1 MNIIHIMKVSVLIPA
16 YNEAENIPF
25 LIEEFD
31 HFLRDHKDYEVIV
44 IDDGSRDGTVERLEQ
59 FDRSYL
65 RTTRHNR
72 NLGKTQA
79 ILTGAK
85 IARGDIL
92 VVFDAD
98 LQYDVKDI
106 PRLVELI
113 DRGADVATGWK
124 QGSYDKKFVSGVYNR
139 CGRML
144 FGLKVHDM
152 NAIKA
157 LRREVLET
165 IHLRKEWHRYIVPLA
180 HSLGFRIEEIKVDLR
195 PRRFGTPKY
204 QGKGRILVGFFDL
217 LSVKFQMTFL
227 QKPLLYF
234 GTLGMVAFLLGIL
247 TGLVAIVLRLLGHG
261 FRPMLYLV
269 LLLVLGGIL
278 FFALGLIGESIR
290 VVLDRLEEK

>member
-1 MNIIHIMKVSVLIPA
+1 MNIIHTMKVSVLIPA
-16 YNEAENIPF
+16 YNEAENIPL

>member
-1 MNIIHIMKVSVLIPA
+1 MKVSVLVPA
-16 YNEAENIPF
+16 YNEAENIPL

-31 HFLRDHKDYEVIV
+31 RFLRERKDYEVIV
-44 IDDGSRDGTVERLEQ
+44 IDDGSRDGTCERLEQ
-59 FDRSYL
+59 LARPYL
-65 RTTRHNR
+65 RATRHRR

-79 ILTGAK
+79 IISGAR

-92 VVFDAD
+92 VIFDAD
-98 LQYDVKDI
+98 LQYDVADI

-124 QGSYDKKFVSGVYNR
+124 QGAYDKKFVSGVYNR
-139 CGRML
+139 CGRLL

-165 IHLRKEWHRYIVPLA
+165 VHLRKEWHRYIVPLA
-180 HSLGFRIEEIKVDLR
+180 HAFGFRIAEIKVDLR
-195 PRRFGTPKY
+195 PRRFGIPKY

-234 GTLGMVAFLLGIL
+234 GTMGLVSILLGIL
-247 TGLVAIVLRLLGHG
+247 TGLLAIVLRLLGHG
-261 FRPMLYLV
+261 FRPLLYLV

>member
-1 MNIIHIMKVSVLIPA
+1 MKVSILIPA
-16 YNEAENIPF
+16 YNEAENIPL

-31 HFLRDHKDYEVIV
+31 HFIREHKDYEVIL

-59 FDRSYL
+59 FDRPYL
-65 RTTRHNR
+65 RTTRHSR

-157 LRREVLET
+157 LRREVLEA

-180 HSLGFRIEEIKVDLR
+180 HAFGFRIEEVKVDLR

-204 QGKGRILVGFFDL
+204 QGKSRIWIGFFDL

-234 GTLGMVAFLLGIL
+234 GTMGMVAFLLGVLI
-247 TGLVAIVLRLLGHG
+247 GLVAIVLRLLGHG

-278 FFALGLIGESIR
+278 LFALGLIGESIR

>member
-1 MNIIHIMKVSVLIPA
+1 MKVSILIPA
-16 YNEAENIPF
+16 YNEAENIPL

-59 FDRSYL
+59 FDRPYL
-65 RTTRHNR
+65 RITRHNR

-124 QGSYDKKFVSGVYNR
+124 QGSYEKKFVSGVYNR
-139 CGRML
+139 CGRLL

-180 HSLGFRIEEIKVDLR
+180 HSYGFRIEEIKVDLH

-234 GTLGMVAFLLGIL
+234 GTMGMAAFLLGIL

-278 FFALGLIGESIR
+278 LFALGLIGESIR